1 VKYYTTVHVNN
12 FSSFASCQAK
22 KIFMKKV
29 IHISVGHKKSTTVRI
44 KLIAVVRG
52 SWYVVKQDVKMYEC
66 KREIKS
72 RSSKKDGWTDGKV
85 SQGVIAEVS
94 VLVDESV
101 NKVMKQTK
109 VRGEWGMRQVYPKSK
124 SRHEPESEWNK
135 KQEKPINRQ
144 MKNKKKIESLDQAR
158 LLGLSRPATRLC
170 KTRKWLGLLQL
181 PPHGLGCN
189 CASSPDGSDSS
200 GKKSKSRPP
209 VQEGCDKRPIS
220 PVIGSV
226 IDVCVVTLLPVVPV
240 VAMDVAVACG
250 TSGCGCP
257 SDSPIPL

>member
-1 VKYYTTVHVNN
+1 
-12 FSSFASCQAK
+12 
-22 KIFMKKV
+22 MKKV

-44 KLIAVVRG
+44 KLIAVMRG

-85 SQGVIAEVS
+85 SQGVITGVS

-144 MKNKKKIESLDQAR
+144 MKNNKKR
-158 LLGLSRPATRLC
+158 SR
-170 KTRKWLGLLQL
+170 
-181 PPHGLGCN
+181 
-189 CASSPDGSDSS
+189 
-200 GKKSKSRPP
+200 
-209 VQEGCDKRPIS
+209 V
-220 PVIGSV
+220 
-226 IDVCVVTLLPVVPV
+226 
-240 VAMDVAVACG
+240 
-250 TSGCGCP
+250 
-257 SDSPIPL
+257 